1 MQRTNAQAHG
11 KATGTARCQAPHL
24 RVGPD
29 GSVFT
34 RACLAALL
42 LHRGLLCLQSR
53 SSLALSPDGN
63 GGLYE
68 ALQVGR
74 ACRAFPDSEWPYSA
88 LCCVA
93 AALCSGA
100 VAH

>member
-1 MQRTNAQAHG
+1 MQRTSAQAHG
-11 KATGTARCQAPHL
+11 KATGTAHCQAPHL
-24 RVGPD
+24 CVGRD

-42 LHRGLLCLQSR
+42 LHRALLCLQSR

-68 ALQVGR
+68 ALQVGLSGLSG
-74 ACRAFPDSEWPYSA
+74 FP
-88 LCCVA
+88 LQ
-93 AALCSGA
+93 
-100 VAH
+100 